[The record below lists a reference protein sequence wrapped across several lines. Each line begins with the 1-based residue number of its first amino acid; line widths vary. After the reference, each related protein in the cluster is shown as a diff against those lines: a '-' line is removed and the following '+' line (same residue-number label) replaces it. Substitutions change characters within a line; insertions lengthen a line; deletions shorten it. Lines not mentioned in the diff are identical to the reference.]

1 MKSSKNL
8 SKLLKFNNPF
18 IIGDEM
24 FHLKKCINDKNL
36 IGPNNYIKKCET
48 LLKNNYFVRKSY

>member
-1 MKSSKNL
+1 M
-8 SKLLKFNNPF
+8 NPF

-36 IGPNNYIKKCET
+36 IGPNNYIKKCEA
-48 LLKNNYFVRKSY
+48 LLEKQLIVKISY